1 MDRGIYFRQN
11 KLLKREKI
19 KGGFKMEKFY
29 LFEGENLG
37 RFYVQADNQDDA
49 ADLAESLDDDVE
61 LIRIDDEAGILLN
74 DYSVYSDDDYFL

>member
-1 MDRGIYFRQN
+1 
-11 KLLKREKI
+11 
-19 KGGFKMEKFY
+19 MEKFY

-61 LIRIDDEAGILLN
+61 LIRIYDEAGILLN